1 MMWIYFFFFF
11 LTESWSLSGGTN
23 TTMISNTTTPAVKY
37 YVDRNEVYNHGSNVI
52 LTCSNKTWNEILYVI
67 WKIELKRKACTIS
80 FSNNGQ
86 SVDDCNDGKSLKN
99 NSIGQSYLNIPNFSA
114 NDVGTYKCESVYHGG
129 NEYYNIK
136 VAVTA
141 PPRVSAWLE
150 YRGNKM
156 VAVCRAE
163 SGNPAANIS
172 WSPAGNDSVTKKQD
186 PDGFV
191 TVESQL
197 ELPENTDRENLT
209 CIIRHQ
215 YWDQEEILVPEL
227 RKAYFWSWILIPVIG
242 VIFVILAAF
251 SALVMK
257 KVVSLRQCQN
267 TDTPS
272 KSPSAEEVEEVEP
285 YASYVQRVNS
295 IYN

>member
-1 MMWIYFFFFF
+1 MMGIYIFFFFF

-23 TTMISNTTTPAVKY
+23 TTMISNTATPAVKY
-37 YVDRNEVYNHGSNVI
+37 YVDRKEVYNHGSNVI

-67 WKIELKRKACTIS
+67 WNIKVKSKACTIS
-80 FSNNGQ
+80 FNNDGQ
-86 SVDDCNDGKSLKN
+86 GVDDCNDEKSLKT

-114 NDVGTYKCESVYHGG
+114 NDVGVYKCESVYQGG
-129 NEYYNIK
+129 NQHYNIE

-163 SGNPAANIS
+163 SGNPAANIR
-172 WSPAGNDSVTKKQD
+172 WSPAGNYSVTKKQD

-197 ELPENTDRENLT
+197 ELPKNIDRENLT
-209 CIIRHQ
+209 CIIQHQ
-215 YWDQEEILVPEL
+215 FWDQEEILVPEL
-227 RKAYFWSWILIPVIG
+227 RKGDYSFMNLIRIMIVFLMI
-242 VIFVILAAF
+242 VSTFIIFAF
-251 SALVMK
+251 K
-257 KVVSLRQCQN
+257 KW
-267 TDTPS
+267 
-272 KSPSAEEVEEVEP
+272 
-285 YASYVQRVNS
+285 
-295 IYN
+295 